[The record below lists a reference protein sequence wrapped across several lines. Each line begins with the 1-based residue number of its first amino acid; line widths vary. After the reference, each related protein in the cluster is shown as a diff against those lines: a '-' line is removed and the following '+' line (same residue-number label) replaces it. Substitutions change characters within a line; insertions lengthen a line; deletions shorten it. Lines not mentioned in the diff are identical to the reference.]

1 MKLCLMSKHWFV
13 LYILLEIIIFCPY
26 VRKYIYFIEYRYLK
40 IIYQG
45 NLLHICTKFQTNQL
59 FNKIIFLENYIKYHN
74 EGVILKNIHLI
85 F

>member
-1 MKLCLMSKHWFV
+1 MSKHWFV
-13 LYILLEIIIFCPY
+13 LYILLEIIIFRPY
-26 VRKYIYFIEYRYLK
+26 VHKYIYFIEYRYLK